1 MERRHYR
8 RFAKFLIEPP
18 FFESKVYSQDRA
30 TIRARCG
37 ASVAHNASTMLGT
50 MLTRGV
56 PLLTHLPLT
65 DPVFQTLGRADAIA
79 PRIGA
84 TL

>member
-1 MERRHYR
+1 MERPYYR
-8 RFAKFLIEPP
+8 RFPGFKNFALI
-18 FFESKVYSQDRA
+18 FERQTRFQDRA

-37 ASVAHNASTMLGT
+37 ASVARNASTMLGT
-50 MLTRGV
+50 MLSRNV
-56 PLLTHLPLT
+56 PFLTHLPLT
-65 DPVFQTLGRADAIA
+65 DPVYQTQGQADAIA